1 MAGASRP
8 TPIYVKRRKRRRR
21 SRRGR
26 EREMNRE
33 DKVTDDY
40 VSKRD
45 GTRRIREHNRG
56 WHVIRDPHP
65 ELSAQSAGDLCV
77 APLINEPVANYTLT
91 RLHFQRV
98 SPVLINEMYYSEDV
112 IQLNCNYKFKKVI
125 FFKHH
130 LSIFIFILLQFCT
143 SIFIFLT
150 ATNIFLLFEDE
161 RTKKKRSQVQH
172 QWVMT

>member
-8 TPIYVKRRKRRRR
+8 TPIYVKRRRRRRR

-65 ELSAQSAGDLCV
+65 KLSAQSAGDLCV

-98 SPVLINEMYYSEDV
+98 SPVLINGMYYFEDV
-112 IQLNCNYKFKKVI
+112 IQLNCNYKFKKWFFLSITCQYLYLYYCNFVQAFLYFLRQLI
-125 FFKHH
+125 FFCY
-130 LSIFIFILLQFCT
+130 LRMRDS
-143 SIFIFLT
+143 
-150 ATNIFLLFEDE
+150 
-161 RTKKKRSQVQH
+161 KKKRSQVQH
-172 QWVMT
+172 RWVMT